1 MKGEQERDKE
11 ESYLIQ
17 VFSSSTAT
25 VLRPECN
32 LFWKAETHHYMH
44 MFSSTPK

>member
-17 VFSSSTAT
+17 VFSSSSAT
-25 VLRPECN
+25 VLRPERN